1 MKPISGI
8 TTVLALAAVC
18 LTAIALTPAARAE
31 IIVNRG
37 ELVATSPQTDPGDAW
52 SARAGLPDAQESDR
66 YEQLL
71 HSDPDFRAVRERTE
85 CGPTDAAPMRA
96 ECNASLGR

>member
-1 MKPISGI
+1 MKPNNGI
-8 TTVLALAAVC
+8 ITGLALVAVC
-18 LTAIALTPAARAE
+18 LTAITVTPAARAE
-31 IIVNRG
+31 INANRG
-37 ELVATSPQTDPGDAW
+37 ELVANSPQTDPGNAW
-52 SARAGLPDAQESDR
+52 SARSGLPDAHESDR

-71 HSDPDFRAVRERTE
+71 HSDPDFRAVGERTE